1 MDKNSILL
9 YIKLP
14 CVEQQAVKYQ
24 TTFRSVNCFLC
35 TYRVKLLMAFI
46 EESQLHPKDK
56 TRNNIS

>member
-24 TTFRSVNCFLC
+24 TTYDQKRFDL
-35 TYRVKLLMAFI
+35 
-46 EESQLHPKDK
+46 
-56 TRNNIS
+56 